1 MRQGAGSS
9 WSNRLIAAKAVTRS
23 IKILI
28 RCILCGRI
36 LDIASGFVKMGV
48 VNLSWLF
55 GLTAFLAR
63 LRCRYSTS
71 TLVQNDQWNAF
82 MNASFAPTIRHDW
95 TRPEITALF
104 ALPFSDLM
112 FQAQSVHRAHFNPN
126 EVQVSTLCS
135 IKTGAC
141 PEDCA
146 YCPQSAR
153 YDTGLEREKL
163 MAVEKVIEEAKAA
176 KASGATR
183 FCMGAAWRS
192 PKNKDMPYVTTMVQG
207 VKALGLETCMT
218 LGMLD
223 ESQAQELADA
233 GLDYYNHN
241 LDTSPEYYGEIITT
255 RTYQDRLATLDNVR
269 KAGMKVCCGGIVG
282 MGEEESDRA
291 GLLQQLA
298 NMPEHP
304 ESVPINMLVKV
315 GGTPLENEADLDPFD
330 FLRTIAVARILMPQ
344 SHVRL
349 SAGREQMNEQ
359 TQAMAFLA
367 GANSIFYGEKLLTT
381 PNPEANK
388 DMQLFKKLGI
398 KPEAYE
404 VHEDESEQEASIVHQ
419 LQEAAM
425 DSMFYNAAK

>member
-1 MRQGAGSS
+1 MNAP
-9 WSNRLIAAKAVTRS
+9 
-23 IKILI
+23 
-28 RCILCGRI
+28 
-36 LDIASGFVKMGV
+36 VK
-48 VNLSWLF
+48 
-55 GLTAFLAR
+55 LTAAI
-63 LRCRYSTS
+63 
-71 TLVQNDQWNAF
+71 NAL
-82 MNASFAPTIRHDW
+82 RHDW
-95 TRPEITALF
+95 TRSEIQALF

-112 FQAQSVHRAHFNPN
+112 FQAQSVHRTHFNPN

-192 PKNKDMPYVTTMVQG
+192 PKGKDMPYVTTMVKG

-223 ESQAQELADA
+223 EVQAQSLADA

-241 LDTSPEYYGEIITT
+241 LDTSPEFYGDIITT
-255 RTYQDRLATLDNVR
+255 RTYQDRLDTLANVR

-282 MGEEESDRA
+282 MGEEVTDRA

-315 GGTPLENEADLDPFD
+315 EGTPLANESDLDPFD
-330 FLRTIAVARILMPQ
+330 FIRTIAVARILMPQ

-359 TQAMAFLA
+359 TQALAFLA

-381 PNPEANK
+381 ANPEAHK
-388 DMQLFKKLGI
+388 DKQLFARLGI
-398 KPEAYE
+398 QPEAYE
-404 VHEDESEQEASIVHQ
+404 IHEDEAAQEAALSHQ
-419 LQEAAM
+419 LQDAAQ
-425 DSMFYNAAK
+425 SSLFYKAKGAE